1 MNVPTHAMERL
12 IAALPAMKKPT
23 ISRLHGIDYYSI
35 QTVVQKNAVNQ
46 LIPRLKECGAEDIL
60 EIPISKIVP

>member
-1 MNVPTHAMERL
+1 
-12 IAALPAMKKPT
+12 MKKPT
-23 ISRLHGIDYYSI
+23 IDRLHGIDYYSI